1 MIKKIQQYLLLH
13 YPRVWNTRLIPM
25 LLILAFVHFLVWGLG
40 YIVTDN
46 TFNRTYYYYSSFDQL
61 GLLYP
66 TSFLISILL
75 FIGWFV
81 FYNRNNGL
89 KVFYPQSTKQLYL
102 EWLFTFV
109 IISGITF
116 IPFSLTAGHTSKW
129 KSVATITEAKQ
140 ALKTI
145 KEARVLIPFDYLDNY
160 QFEENRDTPIP
171 VPNGMK
177 LNLDSID
184 KNLFALNYV
193 YDSQSRLVE
202 IKVEGYTGPSILY
215 YNEYYGSGYYEDG
228 SINIKERQN
237 LVKTWLQENNKDSI
251 YALMQAF
258 NTLQKKH
265 NFEIDLTPDKWY
277 KRIYNPPFFPINE
290 STIIINYGVRNYN
303 NYRDGYGRYD
313 KIRYNEHDIQILPT
327 TPNLESKELEAGY
340 QHIMRAYTDDEP
352 FYTAIGCLCFAI
364 AISVLLF
371 SYRITT
377 GKHWLIAII
386 TTGIIIFIAVL
397 LGVSLSEMLTY
408 QAEPTVLLII
418 LSAWI
423 FLFVLFL
430 SKVIVKIT
438 TKKSK
443 KRSKIYINILLWLL
457 PCLLP
462 LSYAI
467 SLLFQEIFDKEFY
480 ENKSDSMVN
489 MFLINIIFVI
499 IAMFPISSLIRGWKS
514 IAEE

>member
-25 LLILAFVHFLVWGLG
+25 LIILTLVHLLVWGLG
-40 YIVTDN
+40 YIVTN
-46 TFNRTYYYYSSFDQL
+46 NNFSQAYYYYSSFDQL

-66 TSFLISILL
+66 TSILISILL

-102 EWLFTFV
+102 EWLLTLI

-116 IPFSLTAGHTSKW
+116 VPFSLIAGYTSKW
-129 KSVATITEAKQ
+129 ESVATITEAKQ

-145 KEARVLIPFDYLDNY
+145 KEAKVLIPFDYLENY
-160 QFEENRDTPIP
+160 QFEENKDTPIP

-177 LNLDSID
+177 LNLDSINKD
-184 KNLFALNYV
+184 LFALNYV

-202 IKVEGYTGPSILY
+202 IKIEGYTGPSILY
-215 YNEYYGSGYYEDG
+215 YNDCYGYNYYEDEDT
-228 SINIKERQN
+228 NIKDRQA
-237 LVKTWLQENNKDSI
+237 LVKTWLRENNKDSI

-265 NFEIDLTPDKWY
+265 NFEINLTPEKWY
-277 KRIYNPPFFPINE
+277 KRIYNPPFFPVNE
-290 STIIINYGVRNYN
+290 STIIINHVLKDYENYN
-303 NYRDGYGRYD
+303 DKYGQYG
-313 KIRYNEHDIQILPT
+313 EPDIQIFPT
-327 TPNLESKELEAGY
+327 TPHLEYKELEEGY
-340 QHIMRAYTDDEP
+340 QQVIKVYTDDGP
-352 FYTAIGCLCFAI
+352 FYYVIVCLCFAI
-364 AISVLLF
+364 AISILLY

-377 GKHWLIAII
+377 GKHWLIALIAI
-386 TTGIIIFIAVL
+386 GIIIFIAVL
-397 LGVSLSEMLTY
+397 LGVSLSELLSH

-423 FLFVLFL
+423 LLFVLLL
-430 SKVIVKIT
+430 SKIVVKII

-467 SLLFQEIFDKEFY
+467 SLLCQEILDKEFY
-480 ENKSDSMVN
+480 EDKSESTVN
-489 MFLINIIFVI
+489 IFLINIIFVI
-499 IAMFPISSLIRGWKS
+499 IAMFPISSLIRSWKS